1 MFAITASKPEPLQPA
16 FGAEVMTSFGDKGH
30 LLRSAERNGTQ
41 GLKIEQKEN
50 MPAFH
55 VSILLN

>member
-30 LLRSAERNGTQ
+30 LLRSAERNEKQ
-41 GLKIEQKEN
+41 GL
-50 MPAFH
+50 
-55 VSILLN
+55 